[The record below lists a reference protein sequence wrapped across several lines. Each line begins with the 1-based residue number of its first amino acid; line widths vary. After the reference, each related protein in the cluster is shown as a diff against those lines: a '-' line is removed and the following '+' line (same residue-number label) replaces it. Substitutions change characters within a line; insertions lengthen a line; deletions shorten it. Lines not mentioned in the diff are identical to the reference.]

1 MFTKYFIII
10 FFGILCLY
18 AKGSYLIFP
27 THKKKKEFLAVG
39 RNKLVFFSSWHVV
52 WGKKAPPGWFL
63 HGYEYNITLDEVL
76 PRFFSF
82 YFFLLLIA
90 AKANTE

>member
-52 WGKKAPPGWFL
+52 WGKRHHQDGF
-63 HGYEYNITLDEVL
+63 YMVMNITLPL
-76 PRFFSF
+76 MRFCQDFFLFISF
-82 YFFLLLIA
+82 YSL
-90 AKANTE
+90 